1 MQRAFCVLAGVK
13 KGAVVLAYAESLGG
27 FSGREK
33 SVPRAEAAASNIRLE
48 GLQSLWRR
56 LVREEV
62 VANETADFV
71 GIRGTD
77 QSYADTVTSSLRESV
92 VAGRRSNS

>member
-1 MQRAFCVLAGVK
+1 MK
-13 KGAVVLAYAESLGG
+13 KGAFAVAQAKSLGG
-27 FSGREK
+27 FSGREI
-33 SVPRAEAAASNIRLE
+33 SVTRAEAAASNIRLE
-48 GLQSLWRR
+48 GFQSLWRR
-56 LVREEV
+56 LIREEV

-77 QSYADTVTSSLRESV
+77 QSYADTVTSSLRETV